1 MERRHPRRRL
11 TSISPLYPLWTWPSA
26 RLPRPTNGRCTATL
40 RQRPAQSSRTAA
52 AKGVKVVRRQP
63 TTACPLPLLPLL
75 PLNRPKRM
83 FRCLARRVAVTI
95 CTDRHPLPTRYSLP
109 SSAQASIAFPR
120 EVDHTSSRALGL
132 RSTLLVMQERPI
144 TVSPYSMRHQASL
157 TAPARTTY
165 LARQVPSSISSASIA
180 WTPGASL
187 VSASRMANLIAW
199 SQRQNGCLRPAVT
212 YTGRTASLFKFER
225 TWKLAT
231 LRLRR

>member
-1 MERRHPRRRL
+1 MPSSSLIAVRIAQVQRVL
-11 TSISPLYPLWTWPSA
+11 VASPAY
-26 RLPRPTNGRCTATL
+26 
-40 RQRPAQSSRTAA
+40 
-52 AKGVKVVRRQP
+52 
-63 TTACPLPLLPLL
+63 
-75 PLNRPKRM
+75 
-83 FRCLARRVAVTI
+83 LARI
-95 CTDRHPLPTRYSLP
+95 CTMRQIFFRNSCSLNNSYSIFALPTRYSLP